1 MGTSLGDVTMTLKQ
15 QEKNRK
21 HFFFLNK
28 IHFYKVMY
36 VGYFYPKIHT
46 GLHSGVHYII
56 DVLVL
61 LHL

>member
-15 QEKNRK
+15 QEKIENI
-21 HFFFLNK
+21 FFLNK

-36 VGYFYPKIHT
+36 VGHFYPKIHT
-46 GLHSGVHYII
+46 GLHSGLHYII
-56 DVLVL
+56 DVSVL